1 MAGAQ
6 LAALKGFVEKLAH
19 PLEEVRLRA
28 VRSLRSKIEAGLYQA
43 TDLCVEPSLARNLV
57 NLLPIQANTDASQS
71 EALQLLAAVAGHPD
85 MSRQLV
91 SLGALDYLEELQRGG
106 GAIGD
111 GAAAAARMLLSQ
123 RVEFDDGRTPPRIV
137 SPSKTTAAP
146 AASRSL
152 QYPPPSTTTVPVVS
166 AATLR
171 ALPCPAWMRLRA
183 PALSGRDSQA
193 VFEVSVRLQMAEAS
207 VLRDACE
214 RAALE
219 LAPDL
224 GAAALLRA
232 PELLQ
237 GVLALLRTTEPT
249 ELSALAL
256 HSLDALTAIAAR
268 LGSDLRAR
276 AADAADAP
284 ADGIEIEDAPAT
296 DAPRATPAFA
306 STAAAAMAAAGV
318 AGGADGGGTPG
329 VGGVAARRCRIP
341 RERSAAPGG
350 RRGGAG
356 GAAAAL
362 SGADALRASALGR
375 RRVRRGGGRAVVRV
389 PRAPRRSPPLP
400 RPAPGRS

>member
-152 QYPPPSTTTVPVVS
+152 Q
-166 AATLR
+166 
-171 ALPCPAWMRLRA
+171 
-183 PALSGRDSQA
+183 
-193 VFEVSVRLQMAEAS
+193 
-207 VLRDACE
+207 
-214 RAALE
+214 
-219 LAPDL
+219 
-224 GAAALLRA
+224 
-232 PELLQ
+232 
-237 GVLALLRTTEPT
+237 
-249 ELSALAL
+249 
-256 HSLDALTAIAAR
+256 
-268 LGSDLRAR
+268 
-276 AADAADAP
+276 
-284 ADGIEIEDAPAT
+284 
-296 DAPRATPAFA
+296 
-306 STAAAAMAAAGV
+306 
-318 AGGADGGGTPG
+318 
-329 VGGVAARRCRIP
+329 
-341 RERSAAPGG
+341 
-350 RRGGAG
+350 
-356 GAAAAL
+356 
-362 SGADALRASALGR
+362 
-375 RRVRRGGGRAVVRV
+375 
-389 PRAPRRSPPLP
+389 
-400 RPAPGRS
+400 